1 VFEGRAIYTSSN
13 SFQGFYRDE
22 SCRYVNEGTGQTHYS
37 FTVRLNACGTQFID
51 QFREGGQAYLE
62 NVLVLQNEPG
72 IQEVVFEL

>member
-1 VFEGRAIYTSSN
+1 VSTSSH
-13 SFQGFYRDE
+13 SFQGFYSDE
-22 SCRYVNEGTGQTHYS
+22 SCRYVTEGTGQTRYS

-72 IQEVVFEL
+72 IQEVRFQL